1 MLGNLQK
8 VTMKRSK
15 LKAKYYKMN
24 TPEKI
29 KPFLSDKG
37 KSETIIALAI
47 NEKKGNLIQSAT
59 KMQQRY

>member
-1 MLGNLQK
+1 
-8 VTMKRSK
+8 MKRSK

-24 TPEKI
+24 TPENI

>member
-1 MLGNLQK
+1 
-8 VTMKRSK
+8 MKRSK